1 MGNEGEKT
9 MDFVE
14 FLQGLAPKGETLL
27 VVRQKPVLRDGQQAL
42 HADGTPKYTWP
53 AFLPSKKRADGAWYA
68 NTGSFILDR
77 FKDGQPSASAANC
90 EYVLV
95 MMLDDVGTKAKE
107 PPLAPTWIMETSEG
121 SFQWGYAFADQPSKG
136 EFTAAMTAIA
146 EAGYTDPGAT
156 NAVRN
161 FRLPGSTNLKPGRD
175 GFRARLVDFHPTREY
190 TLEEICVALGVTP
203 AAADTATTRAF
214 RLRDTGKDVVLE
226 WLNEQ
231 GLVLSGV
238 NQEGWLGVV
247 CPNAAEHTTGQNEAR
262 YNPINRAFCCY
273 HGHCEGLDSAA
284 FLKWVCDQGGPR
296 ATPGLR
302 DELLAEQMSRTL
314 DKLAPTPDYPD
325 RAAEIIAEV
334 ERKEL
339 GRIEKSAWYERFAY
353 VLSDDSYFDLVDR
366 REISRYSFNALFRHI
381 PCKSIHSGKKIEAAT
396 CFDENRQAMGARV
409 LVGVTYAAGESVLV
423 SRSGDV
429 YGNRWVNARPDVS
442 AAPRGD
448 VSRWIDHCR
457 RLVPDPADL
466 DHIWDVMAFKLQ
478 NPSVK
483 INHAIL
489 HGGHGGSGKD
499 TMWAPFM
506 WAVCGPQLI
515 NRGLMDGDTING
527 QWGYALE
534 SEVILLNELKEPEAR
549 ERRALANRLKPIIA
563 APPEYL
569 VVNRKGLHP
578 YDTLNRAFVLAF
590 SNDMIPLTLSSDDRR
605 WFVVWSTAGQMDP
618 VAAQEMWRWYKEEGG
633 FAQIAQW
640 LYARDVSAFAPGA
653 TPPMTD
659 VKASLVEHSMSSA
672 ESGIVDM
679 IRNRQGEFSRGV
691 IAGPFHALC
700 DRLQAQMPPGVKVP
714 QAALLHAV
722 QEARWVDVGRVHTA
736 EHATKKHI
744 FAAPEM
750 AKRHSKS
757 DLRRMVEHAAAPKV
771 VDLKVVG

>member
-1 MGNEGEKT
+1 
-9 MDFVE
+9 MDFIDFVTS
-14 FLQGLAPKGETLL
+14 LAPAGETVLF
-27 VVRQKPVLRDGQQAL
+27 VQQKTKAWIPQ
-42 HADGTPKYTWP
+42 
-53 AFLPSKKRADGAWYA
+53 LPSAPRRAGGAWYVSS
-68 NTGSFILDR
+68 GSFILDR
-77 FKDGQPSASAANC
+77 MTGGLSASTANC
-90 EYVLV
+90 THVTFLAV
-95 MMLDDVGTKAKE
+95 DDVGTKSKI
-107 PPLAPTWIMETSEG
+107 PPLEPTWKIETSPG
-121 SFQWGYAFADQPSKG
+121 NYQWAWVLGEQVPVGVANAAERAF
-136 EFTAAMTAIA
+136 A
-146 EAGYTDPGAT
+146 EAGYTDEGAV

-161 FRLPGSTNLKPGRD
+161 WRIPGSVNIKPGR
-175 GFRARLVDFHPTREY
+175 GRFASVLTEFHPERDFTVEQV
-190 TLEEICVALGVTP
+190 CAALGVTP
-203 AAADTATTRAF
+203 APADTATTRSF
-214 RLRDTGKDVVLE
+214 RLRDTGRDSVLE
-226 WLNEQ
+226 WLNER
-231 GLVLSGV
+231 GLVLSQP

-247 CPNAAEHTTGQNEAR
+247 CPNAGEHTTGQNEAR

-429 YGNRWVNARPDVS
+429 YGNRWINARPDVS

-448 VSRWIDHCR
+448 VSRWLDHCR

-618 VAAQEMWRWYKEEGG
+618 VAAQEMWHWYKQGNG

-640 LYARDVSAFAPGA
+640 LYARDVSAFNAGA

-679 IRNRQGEFSRGV
+679 IRNRQGEFSKGV

-757 DLRRMVEHAAAPKV
+757 DLRRMVEQIAAPKV

>member
-1 MGNEGEKT
+1 MT
-9 MDFVE
+9 DFVE

-161 FRLPGSTNLKPGRD
+161 FRLPESINLKPGRG
-175 GFRARLVDFHPTREY
+175 GFKARLVEFHPDREF
-190 TLEEICVALGVTP
+190 TLPEICAALDVTP
-203 AAADTATTRAF
+203 AEADTASLRSF
-214 RLRDTGKDVVLE
+214 RLRDTGKDTVLE

-247 CPNAAEHTTGQNEAR
+247 CPNAGEHTTGQNEAR
-262 YNPINRAFCCY
+262 YSPINRAFCCY
-273 HGHCEGLDSAA
+273 HGHCEGLDSAT

-296 ATPGLR
+296 VVPGLR
-302 DELLAEQMSRTL
+302 TELLAEHMSRAM
-314 DKLAPTPDYPD
+314 DKLVPTPEYPD

-334 ERKEL
+334 DRKEL
-339 GRIEKSAWYERFAY
+339 GRVEKAGWYERFAY
-353 VLSDDSYFDLVDR
+353 VVSDDCFFDLVDR
-366 REISRYSFNALFRHI
+366 REISRHAFNALFRHI
-381 PCKSIHSGKKIEAAT
+381 SCRSIHTGKKIEAAT

-442 AAPRGD
+442 AASRGD
-448 VSRWIDHCR
+448 VSRWLDHCR
-457 RLVPDPADL
+457 RLVPEPSEL

-506 WAVCGPQLI
+506 WAVCGPQLV
-515 NRGLMDGDTING
+515 NRGLIDGDTINS

-549 ERRALANRLKPIIA
+549 ERRQLANRLKPIIA

-605 WFVVWSTAGQMDP
+605 WFVVWSQAGRMDQK
-618 VAAQEMWRWYKEEGG
+618 AASDMWRWYKQGHG

-640 LYARDVSAFAPGA
+640 LYDRDVSAFNAGA

-659 VKASLVEHSMSSA
+659 VKASLVENSMSSA
-672 ESGIVDM
+672 ESSIVEM
-679 IRNRQGEFSRGV
+679 IRNREGEFSKGV
-691 IAGPFHALC
+691 IAGPFQKVC
-700 DRLQAQMPPGVKVP
+700 DRLQGVMAPGVKVP
-714 QAALLHAV
+714 PTALLHAL
-722 QEARWVDVGRVHTA
+722 QEARWVDLGLVHA
-736 EHATKKHI
+736 RPEYATKRHI

-750 AKRHSKS
+750 AERYSRS
-757 DLRRMVEHAAAPKV
+757 DLRRMVDQAAAPKV
-771 VDLKVVG
+771 VDLKIVG

>member
-1 MGNEGEKT
+1 

-14 FLQGLAPKGETLL
+14 FLEGLAPEGETLL
-27 VVRQKPVLRDGQQAL
+27 VVRQKPVLRDGEQL
-42 HADGTPKYTWP
+42 KHADGTLKYTWP
-53 AFLPSKKRADGAWYA
+53 AFLPAKRRGDGAWYA
-68 NTGSFILDR
+68 NTGSFIIDR
-77 FKDGQPSASAANC
+77 FRDGQPSASAANC

-95 MMLDDVGTKAKE
+95 MMLDDVGTKAKV
-107 PPLAPTWIMETSEG
+107 PPLPPTWIMETSEG
-121 SFQWGYAFADQPSKG
+121 SFQWGYAFSDQPTKG

-146 EAGYTDPGAT
+146 AAGYTDPGAT

-161 FRLPGSTNLKPGRD
+161 FRLPGSVNLKPGR
-175 GFRARLVDFHPTREY
+175 GEFKARLVEFHPDREF
-190 TLEEICVALGVTP
+190 TLAEICKALDVTP
-203 AAADTATTRAF
+203 AEADTAALRSF
-214 RLRDTGKDVVLE
+214 RLRDTGKDSVLE

-231 GLVLSGV
+231 GLVLSAV

-262 YNPINRAFCCY
+262 YSPINRAFCCY
-273 HGHCEGLDSAA
+273 HSHCEHLDSAA

-296 ATPGLR
+296 VTPGLR
-302 DELLAEQMSRTL
+302 DELLAEHMSRAM
-314 DKLAPTPDYPD
+314 DKLTPTPDYPD
-325 RAAEIIAEV
+325 RAAEVIAEV
-334 ERKEL
+334 DRKEL
-339 GRIEKSAWYERFAY
+339 GRVEKAGWYERFAY
-353 VLSDDSYFDLVDR
+353 VVSDDCYFDMVDR
-366 REISRYSFNALFRHI
+366 REISRNAFNALFRHI
-381 PCKSIHSGKKIEAAT
+381 PCRSIHSGKKIEAST

-429 YGNRWVNARPDVS
+429 YGNRWTNARPDVS

-448 VSRWIDHCR
+448 VTRWLDHCR
-457 RLVPDPADL
+457 RLVPDAGEL
-466 DHIWDVMAFKLQ
+466 DHIWNVMAFKVQ
-478 NPSVK
+478 NPGVK

-506 WAVCGPQLI
+506 WAVCGPQLV
-515 NRGLMDGDTING
+515 NRGLIDGDTINS

-534 SEVILLNELKEPEAR
+534 SEVILLNELREPEAR

-605 WFVVWSTAGQMDP
+605 WFVVWSTAGQMEP
-618 VAAQEMWRWYKEEGG
+618 QAAAAMWRWYKEEGG
-633 FAQIAQW
+633 FAQVAQW
-640 LYARDVSAFAPGA
+640 LYARDVSAFNPGA

-672 ESGIVDM
+672 ESVIVEM
-679 IRNRQGEFSRGV
+679 IRARQGEFSKGV

-700 DRLQAQMPPGVKVP
+700 DRLVALMPPGVKVP

-722 QEARWVDVGRVHTA
+722 QEAKWMDLGRVHTT
-736 EHATKKHI
+736 EYTTKKHL
-744 FAAPEM
+744 FAAADMVE
-750 AKRHSKS
+750 RYSKS
-757 DLRRMVEHAAAPKV
+757 DLRRMVEQPAAAKV
-771 VDLKVVG
+771 VDIKAVR